1 MSKKQMILL
10 SFIAAIPGAILLAF
24 LVMGLLQGMLSD
36 TATVKVTLWIVWVL
50 AATGSAAVAFLPF
63 ALMFFPGLMPVPV
76 AAADVSGGA
85 GIGASASRKSA
96 TSVDDE
102 EGEEDYEPDD
112 GESEFNEDS
121 EYSES
126 GDDGEQLFD
135 NDALDDDFDDDLGD
149 SFDEKKKKR

>member
-63 ALMFFPGLMPVPV
+63 ALMFFPGLMPVPA
-76 AAADVSGGA
+76 AAADASGGA
-85 GIGASASRKSA
+85 GVGASASRKSA
-96 TSVDDE
+96 PSVDDE
-102 EGEEDYEPDD
+102 EGEDYEPND